1 MKIILAKS
9 AGYCFGVRDAV
20 NAAYDISKEHGE
32 VYMLGD
38 IVHNENVVEDLEKKG
53 VKVLENLEGIPEDK
67 PVLFRA
73 HGTSKDVWKKAE
85 DKKMNIID
93 ATCPLVHDI
102 HREVKELHAE
112 GRKIIIIGDH
122 GHDEVIGI
130 ASQVEGAIIIA
141 SIEEAQKLRKTKKA
155 GIVSQSTQ
163 AIENVQDIIN
173 ILMTKVVDL
182 RFINTICFPT
192 KRNHQ
197 QIKELSVITDM
208 MLIIGS
214 FTSANSKRLTELSLE
229 RNKNTYQVTNA
240 TEIDS
245 SWFKNN
251 INSVG
256 ISAGAS
262 TPDWIIDSVIK
273 KVKELTNT
281 TEKEIIHE
289 SRVRF

>member
-20 NAAYDISKEHGE
+20 NAAYDVSKEHGE

-53 VKVLENLEGIPEDK
+53 VKVVENLEEIPEDK

-182 RFINTICFPT
+182 RFINIICFPI

-240 TEIDS
+240 AEIDS

>member
-20 NAAYDISKEHGE
+20 NAAYDVSKEHGE

-53 VKVLENLEGIPEDK
+53 VKVVENLEEIPEDK

-102 HREVKELHAE
+102 HREVKELHSE

-240 TEIDS
+240 AEIDS

-262 TPDWIIDSVIK
+262 TPDWIIESVIK